1 MPPRPSRTSQQK
13 MLPVTGVGSYPAPS
27 WFRQTLIAHSRDA
40 ISSDKFAEAVEDA
53 VQAVIRDQEVAGLDL
68 VTDGELGRLR
78 YAPEPELAMQETL
91 GFIWGLL
98 ARMEGVVYEAGGR
111 ESDGRQPGG
120 RYRIVGPL
128 SAPDGLGTAQD
139 FAIAHRIAYRPV
151 KCALPGPFSLAMTLT
166 DPTDSAAMNG
176 TLEAL
181 KPILRQ
187 ELESL
192 AAQGAED
199 VQLDEPSL
207 GTFVGVNPQRWVT
220 YFNDLV
226 ANLPYRLHLHICFRN
241 LAAVTRAVPRTYR
254 PLIPYLNDLDVHV
267 IHLEYSLNDM
277 RELALLDDIGYDK
290 HLAIGVVDAHHLEV
304 ESAQTVA
311 ERIRACLKHVDV
323 RRLQLAPDCGLSALP
338 RPVARAKLE
347 ALCQGAA
354 IVRKELSR
362 GMR

>member
-1 MPPRPSRTSQQK
+1 MPPRPSRTAQQK
-13 MLPVTGVGSYPAPS
+13 MLPVTGIGSYPPPS
-27 WFRQTLIAHSRDA
+27 WFRQALIAHSHDA
-40 ISSDKFAEAVEDA
+40 IPSDEFAEAVEDA

-78 YAPEPELAMQETL
+78 HAPEPVLAMQETL

-98 ARMEGVVYEAGGR
+98 ARMEGVVYESSSNKSGGK
-111 ESDGRQPGG
+111 SGG

-128 SAPDGLGTAQD
+128 SAPEGLGTAQE
-139 FAIAHRIAYRPV
+139 FAFASRIANRPV
-151 KCALPGPFSLAMTLT
+151 KCALPGPFSLAMTLA
-166 DPTDSAAMNG
+166 DPTDSTALND
-176 TLEAL
+176 TLGEL

-192 AAQGAED
+192 AAQGAQD

-207 GTFVGVNPQRWVT
+207 GAFVGVNPQRWVA

-226 ANLPYRLHLHICFRN
+226 AGLPYRLHLHICFRN
-241 LAAVTRAVPRTYR
+241 LQAVNRAVPRTYR
-254 PLIPYLNDLDVHV
+254 PLIPYLNDLQVHV

-290 HLAIGVVDAHHLEV
+290 HVAIGVVDAHQLEV

-323 RRLQLAPDCGLSALP
+323 RRLRLAPDCGLSALP

-347 ALCQGAA
+347 ALCQGAD